1 MKLGEFELTDEIL
14 EKAKQAGSSEELL
27 EMAKEYGIGLSEADA
42 KSYFDFIN
50 TKGTIE
56 EDGLRKLSTVEM
68 EMVAGGKGGHKTPDP
83 RFHVGQRV
91 YYNHPN
97 AGYISDTI
105 VEIGDYSSEKGWCY
119 YVTSNGH
126 ISYGIYLELPKYQAM
141 PVYGT

>member
-56 EDGLRKLSTVEM
+56 EGGLRKLSTVEM

-83 RFHVGQRV
+83 RFHVGQSV
-91 YYNHPN
+91 YYKDPYV
-97 AGYISDTI
+97 GFTTDTI
-105 VEIGDYSSEKGWCY
+105 VEIGDYSSEKGWRY

-126 ISYGIYLELPKYQAM
+126 ISWAVYLELPEYYAM
-141 PVYGT
+141 PVHGT